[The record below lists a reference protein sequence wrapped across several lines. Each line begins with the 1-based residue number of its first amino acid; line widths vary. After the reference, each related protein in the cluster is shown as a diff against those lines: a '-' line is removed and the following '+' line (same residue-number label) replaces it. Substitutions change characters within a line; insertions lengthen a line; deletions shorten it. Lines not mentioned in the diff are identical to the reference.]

1 MEKIKEIM
9 SRYASFAWW
18 VLMTLL
24 AVFGIVCG
32 ALQGGFFGVT
42 AIIGCTLS
50 AIIFGWQSWGEW
62 LEAREG

>member
-1 MEKIKEIM
+1 MERIKDIM

-32 ALQGGFFGVT
+32 ALQGGFFGVCG
-42 AIIGCTLS
+42 IIGCTLS
-50 AIIFGWQSWGEW
+50 AIIFGWQAWGEW

>member
-1 MEKIKEIM
+1 MDKIKNLID
-9 SRYASFAWW
+9 RYGVFAWW

-24 AVFGIVCG
+24 AVFGIVAG

-50 AIIFGWQSWGEW
+50 AIIFGWQAYGEW